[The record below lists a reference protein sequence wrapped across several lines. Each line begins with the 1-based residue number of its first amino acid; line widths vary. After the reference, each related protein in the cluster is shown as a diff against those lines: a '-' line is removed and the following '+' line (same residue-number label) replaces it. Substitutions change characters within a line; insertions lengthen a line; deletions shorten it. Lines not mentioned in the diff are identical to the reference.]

1 MLSSDELTLELEQ
14 LRAENSMLKALLHA
28 HGISVPNPS
37 SSAAMNEENL
47 TALSAHT
54 VTKRSAF
61 CEKAALYLSM
71 FQGRTDVYARR
82 WESRNGRSGYSPA
95 CKNEWK
101 PGICLK
107 PKGKCADC
115 SKAEYL
121 PYGPDAVEAHLRGLC
136 VLGIYPLLKDD
147 TCRFLAIDFDEEQ
160 WRSDVQMVAASC
172 LKHGI
177 SCSIEIS
184 RSGNGA
190 HLWIFFSEA
199 INAGK
204 ARTLGTSILTL
215 AMRDNARLSFK
226 SYDRMFPNQ
235 DTMPKGGFGNLI
247 ALPLQVAAARH
258 GGSLF
263 VDEQLRPFPDQWV
276 YLSGIQKL
284 SNAQVSDILS
294 KLHTTPLGA
303 LRQVDD
309 ENVITPWQRVPLKLN
324 YGDMPSSIEITL
336 ADRLYIPSHAFSN
349 QAQNCLK
356 RIAAFPNPQFYRNQ
370 AMRMPVWNTPRVIC
384 CAEYYDDLL
393 AIPRGCFDD
402 VLDVFRANQVNVEI
416 KDERCHGRPIDVAFN
431 GALREE
437 QTAAFEALSV
447 HDSGILSATT
457 AFGKT
462 VIGAAMIAEKQVN
475 TLILVHRSQLM
486 SQWKERLEQFLTVN
500 EALPAPTNRRGRQK
514 KREIIGL
521 YGANRDTRSGII
533 DIAML
538 QSMGKADD
546 IRPWIRDYGMV
557 IIDECHHVPAV
568 SFEQV
573 MKAVRSRYTY
583 GLTATPKRQDG
594 HHPILNMYIG
604 PIRYNVDALQ
614 QARRRPFTHV
624 MIPRFTGTRFQL
636 DENSKAPVISQYY
649 DQIAQDDLRNSL
661 ILDDILDCVKEG
673 RNCLILSER
682 TEHVRKLTALLQA
695 QGMQV
700 YMLLG
705 GQTGKQLKEQIQ
717 VLRYAPQGKPLIICA
732 TGKFIGE
739 GFDNSR
745 LDTLFLTMPISW
757 QGTLA
762 QYVGRLHRL
771 HEGKHEVRVYDY
783 IDNHASM
790 LEKMYRKRLK
800 GYAAIG
806 YTAASDQDASLSSD
820 IIYDQNTFQDR
831 FLQDLSQAK
840 ETVVIVSPYVT
851 AKRVKWLENAL
862 QQCMQKQIRVT
873 VTTRRPESL
882 PTSSKNAAR
891 IAIETLRQ
899 HKVNIVCREGIHQ
912 KYAIIDGSIV
922 WYGSINLLSFG
933 ASQESIMRL
942 VSSSIAR
949 ALIGNDSFANC
960 IERS

>member
-1 MLSSDELTLELEQ
+1 MGVPAT
-14 LRAENSMLKALLHA
+14 ALHA
-28 HGISVPNPS
+28 
-37 SSAAMNEENL
+37 
-47 TALSAHT
+47 
-54 VTKRSAF
+54 
-61 CEKAALYLSM
+61 
-71 FQGRTDVYARR
+71 RT
-82 WESRNGRSGYSPA
+82 N
-95 CKNEWK
+95 
-101 PGICLK
+101 
-107 PKGKCADC
+107 
-115 SKAEYL
+115 
-121 PYGPDAVEAHLRGLC
+121 
-136 VLGIYPLLKDD
+136 
-147 TCRFLAIDFDEEQ
+147 
-160 WRSDVQMVAASC
+160 
-172 LKHGI
+172 
-177 SCSIEIS
+177 
-184 RSGNGA
+184 
-190 HLWIFFSEA
+190 
-199 INAGK
+199 
-204 ARTLGTSILTL
+204 
-215 AMRDNARLSFK
+215 
-226 SYDRMFPNQ
+226 
-235 DTMPKGGFGNLI
+235 GNLVLVLSQRED
-247 ALPLQVAAARH
+247 AQTAQKQ
-258 GGSLF
+258 S
-263 VDEQLRPFPDQWV
+263 DQWV

-294 KLHTTPLGA
+294 RLHIMPLGV

-309 ENVITPWQRVPLKLN
+309 EDVSTPWQQAPIKMKP
-324 YGDMPSSIEITL
+324 GDMPSSIEITL
-336 ADRLYIPSHAFSN
+336 ADRLYIHSHAFSN
-349 QAQNCLK
+349 QAQNRLK
-356 RIAAFPNPQFYRNQ
+356 RLAAFPNPQFYRNQ
-370 AMRMPVWNTPRVIC
+370 AMRMPVWNTPSVIC
-384 CAEYYDDLL
+384 CAEYYGNLL
-393 AIPRGCFDD
+393 AIPRGCLDD
-402 VLDVFRANQVNVEI
+402 MLDLFQANQVNVEI

-437 QTAAFEALSV
+437 QTAAFEALSA

-462 VIGAAMIAEKQVN
+462 VIGAAMIAEKKVN

-486 SQWKERLEQFLTVN
+486 SQWKERLEQFLTVK
-500 EALPAPTNRRGRQK
+500 EALPGLPNHRGRQK

-594 HHPILNMYIG
+594 HHPILNMYLG

-636 DENSKAPVISQYY
+636 DENSKVPAISQYY

-661 ILDDILDCVKEG
+661 ILDDILECVKQG

-682 TEHVRKLTALLQA
+682 TEHVRKLTALLQG

-705 GQTGKQLKEQIQ
+705 GQTGKQLKEQMQ
-717 VLRYAPQGKPLIICA
+717 VLRYAPQGNPLIICA

-739 GFDNSR
+739 GFDDSR

-783 IDNHASM
+783 IDNHTAM

-800 GYAAIG
+800 GYSAIG

-851 AKRVKWLENAL
+851 SKRVRWLENTL
-862 QQCMQKQIRVT
+862 QQCMQKQVRVT

-882 PTSSKNAAR
+882 PASSEKAAR
-891 IAIETLRQ
+891 TAIENLRQ
-899 HKVNIVCREGIHQ
+899 QKVNIVCKKGIHQ

-949 ALIGNDSFANC
+949 ALIGNDNYTHC